1 MEIVRKRQRE
11 GVVDVPLSNGRLSN
25 ERPSNGRVLALRTAT
40 PGLFAV
46 KGSFRTAPAAD
57 PRERLLQQLVAAL
70 TTCGSLRHDAFAM
83 EDLLDSRG
91 ASLSVESELQR
102 VAFSASACSA
112 DLPLVVELLA
122 ECLREPAFDAAQ
134 VATEQARLI
143 AELEYRAAE
152 PAVLAAGAL
161 SRALYP
167 PSHPRHDVDPAEQ
180 IAQLERFTVD
190 DVRRYHRDRFGAND
204 LCIVI
209 VGDIDPLAAA
219 AQFDRHFSAWS
230 PQPMSR
236 IDDASAQPESNAG
249 QIIRIAAPG
258 REHFDAALGHRLALR
273 CDDPDYMAL
282 WMANHILG
290 ATFNSRLVASVREAQ
305 GLTYSIRSY
314 LAKPDPAYDGHWQI
328 DLSLSPDKLDAGLA
342 ATRAELARFV
352 DQGVSAEELAAKQ
365 IQAIGGFQI
374 SLATL
379 YGLSDAMLFG
389 AERGWGPDHIHD
401 FPGRIDRVTAAQLD
415 RAIAEHLRP
424 DAMCTAI
431 AGPFDSL

>member
-1 MEIVRKRQRE
+1 MEIVRSRQRE
-11 GVVDVPLSNGRLSN
+11 GVVDVSLSNGRL
-25 ERPSNGRVLALRTAT
+25 SNGRVLALRTAT

-46 KGSFRTAPAAD
+46 AGSFRTAPAAD

-70 TTCGSLRHDAFAM
+70 TTCGSLQHDAFAM

-112 DLPLVVELLA
+112 DLTLVVELLA

-152 PAVLAAGAL
+152 PAAMVGGAL

-180 IAQLERFTVD
+180 IAQLESFTVD

-219 AQFDRHFSAWS
+219 AQFDRHFSAWAPRPM
-230 PQPMSR
+230 PQA
-236 IDDASAQPESNAG
+236 DDAPAHAGPESNAG
-249 QIIRIAAPG
+249 QVIRIAAPG
-258 REHFDAALGHRLALR
+258 REHFGAALGHRLALR

-314 LAKPDPAYDGHWQI
+314 LAKPDRAYDGHWQI
-328 DLSLSPDKLDAGLA
+328 DLLLSPDKLDAGLA
-342 ATRAELARFV
+342 ATRAELARFI
-352 DQGVSAEELAAKQ
+352 DLGVSAEELAAKQ

-379 YGLSDAMLFG
+379 YGLSDTLLFG

-401 FPGRIDRVTAAQLD
+401 FVGKIDRVTAAQLN
-415 RAIAEHLRP
+415 RVIATHLRP